1 MKKSARLF
9 IVATQPFTPFHLYPM
24 NPHSRSLSSPRTHS
38 CIIGVDTGGTFTDLI
53 YQDGDGWQVFK
64 LLSTPDN
71 PARAVL
77 DGLRAVAGR
86 GPLQVVHGST
96 VATNAILERKGVR
109 TALVT
114 NAGFED
120 VMAIGRQNR
129 SRLYDLAYVKEAPL
143 VPREHCFGVPGRIV
157 QSGEERTP
165 LDEDRAAQV
174 VREILSSGVESV
186 AVCFLFGFANPAHER
201 RMAELL
207 AELGGEAGP
216 PVSLSHEILAEFREF
231 ERMSTTVIN
240 AYVSPKMHRYLSFL
254 REHLQAPEAEGGH
267 PESTLRIMQSNGGSI
282 SAATAMRE
290 SVRTILSGPAGG
302 VVGAL
307 AMGRLSGFDRLITFD
322 MGGTSTDV
330 ALLDG
335 DLSLTTDASI
345 SGYPVRTPMLDIHT
359 VGAGGGSIAGADAGG
374 ALTVGPESA
383 GADPG
388 PICYG
393 RGERITVTDA
403 NLFLGRLLPD
413 YFLGGNMVLDVG
425 RIQEPFEVMAK
436 RMGLTQRELA
446 EGVLAVANA
455 NMERAIRVISV
466 ERGFDPREFT
476 LFSFGG
482 AGGLH
487 AAYLARLMNMPRVL
501 IPRNP
506 GILSAVGMV
515 MADVIKDYSQT
526 VMREAPSPRPESGPE
541 ASSKKTRELTEQLL
555 ELFAPLES
563 RAVQEMAE
571 EGVADQDVRLE
582 RFLDMRYHGQ
592 SFEIITPFDSKA
604 DPAAAFHDL
613 HEKAYG
619 YRNPS
624 KPVEI
629 VTLRLRARGVPKKPI
644 FAPIAQGSP
653 QPPTKALLDT
663 RPVVFDGKSR
673 DTNIWQR
680 DALLAG
686 NHLPGPALIVE
697 YTSTLLVPPFAEAR
711 VDEFGA
717 LVLDIIN

>member
-1 MKKSARLF
+1 MPPH
-9 IVATQPFTPFHLYPM
+9 PF
-24 NPHSRSLSSPRTHS
+24 PHSTSRPR
-38 CIIGVDTGGTFTDLI
+38 IIGVDTGGTFTDLI
-53 YQDGDGWQVFK
+53 YQDGEGWQVFK

-77 DGLRAVAGR
+77 DGLRAVAGS

-129 SRLYDLAYVKEAPL
+129 ARLYDLAYVKEPPL
-143 VPREHCFGVPGRIV
+143 VPEELCFGVPGRML
-157 QSGEERTP
+157 QSGEERKP
-165 LDEDRAAQV
+165 LDEARAKEVIQK
-174 VREILSSGVESV
+174 ILVAGVESV

-207 AELGGEAGP
+207 SEVSGESGP

-231 ERMSTTVIN
+231 ERTSTTVIN
-240 AYVSPKMHRYLSFL
+240 AYVSPKMHGYLSFL
-254 REHLQAPEAEGGH
+254 QDHLQACTEEGG
-267 PESTLRIMQSNGGSI
+267 PAESTLRIMQSNGGSI

-307 AMGRLSGFDRLITFD
+307 AMGRMSGFDRLITFD

-335 DLSLTTDASI
+335 DLSLTTDAAI

-359 VGAGGGSIAGADAGG
+359 VGAGGGSIAGLDAGG

-403 NLFLGRLLPD
+403 NLFLGRLLPEH
-413 YFLGGNMVLDVG
+413 FLGGNMALDVQ
-425 RIQEPFEVMAK
+425 RIQQPFAALAREL
-436 RMGLTQRELA
+436 GLSPPELA
-446 EGVLAVANA
+446 EGILSVANA

-487 AAYLARLMNMPRVL
+487 AAYLARLLNMPRVL

-526 VMREAPSPRPESGPE
+526 VMREAQSNRPDGIPNDLAGE
-541 ASSKKTRELTEQLL
+541 LL
-555 ELFAPLES
+555 ELFAPMER
-563 RAVQEMAE
+563 RAVDEMAA
-571 EGVADQDVRLE
+571 EGLSGADVRLE

-592 SFEIITPFDSKA
+592 SFEIITPFDPKA
-604 DPAAAFHDL
+604 NFVNAFHEL

-619 YRNPS
+619 YRNQD

-629 VTLRLRARGVPKKPI
+629 VTLRLRARGMPDKPL
-644 FAPIAQGSP
+644 FPAIAQGTD
-653 QPPTKALLDT
+653 QPPAAALLDT
-663 RPVVFDGKSR
+663 RPVIFEGR
-673 DTNIWQR
+673 PHQTAIWQR
-680 DALLAG
+680 EALLSG
-686 NHLPGPALIVE
+686 NHIPGPAVIVE
-697 YTSTLLVPPFAEAR
+697 YTSTLLVPPFALAL
-711 VDEFGA
+711 VDDYGA
-717 LVLDIIN
+717 LILEIKAD